1 MSENNV
7 AVMSN
12 DLGAHERFLDVFRR
26 SEPLEPEKALL
37 LAVLEDAVHCY
48 RKYATA
54 RDRFGKE
61 CFREAEEWIMGGG
74 DGWIFAFDNVC
85 DLLGLDPQYIRRGV
99 RMSQTPREGRESKG
113 GRSAPER
120 RAA

>member
-1 MSENNV
+1 MIENNV
-7 AVMSN
+7 ALISN
-12 DLGAHERFLDVFRR
+12 DVGAQQRYFDVFRR

-54 RDRFGKE
+54 RDRSGKE
-61 CFREAEEWIMGGG
+61 YFREAEEWIMGGG
-74 DGWIFAFDNVC
+74 DGWIFSFENVC
-85 DLLGLDPQYIRRGV
+85 DLLGLDPQYVRRGL
-99 RMSQTPREGRESKG
+99 SLSLETPGEQQRKGRGS
-113 GRSAPER
+113 SPHR

>member
-1 MSENNV
+1 MIENNV
-7 AVMSN
+7 AIVGN
-12 DLGAHERFLDVFRR
+12 DVGAQQRYFDVFRR

-54 RDRFGKE
+54 RDRSGKE
-61 CFREAEEWIMGGG
+61 YFREAEEWIMGGG
-74 DGWIFAFDNVC
+74 DGWIFAFENVC
-85 DLLGLDPQYIRRGV
+85 DLLGLDPQYVRRGL
-99 RMSQTPREGRESKG
+99 RLSLEPPGERQRKGRG
-113 GRSAPER
+113 SAPHR